1 MQTTAAVAVRGAEN
15 PFRKQGFL
23 CLGPL
28 LRCNLGRNIGCIKAG
43 MLIVI
48 SVAMGVRD
56 TKPICSVSLDLPGRT
71 RAAAALENAGRKMS
85 TVTTA
90 APATATLGATRWS
103 QLIFVILCMVL
114 IANLQYGW
122 TLFVNPINKATG
134 WSIAAIQFAYS
145 VFIALETWL
154 TPIQGWIVDV
164 LGPKR
169 GPKVMVAF
177 GGLAVALGWLINSVA
192 DSLTMLY
199 VGAIISGA
207 GGGAIYATS
216 VGHAVKWFPD
226 RRGLAV
232 GLTAA
237 GYGAGAA
244 LTVIPIRYMIDT
256 SGYQSAFFWFGLLQ
270 GGVVF
275 ILAWLLRAPEP
286 GELPST
292 AAPKVQQSKR
302 SYSPGEVLK
311 APVFWLMYIMFVM
324 VSASGL
330 MAAAQIAPI
339 ASDFGVAN
347 TVVLLGGTTLTVA
360 LIVDNVANGAA
371 RPLFGWI
378 SDNIG
383 REYTMAIAF
392 GLGGLAYWLLGSLG
406 TAPWAFVV
414 FAAMIFLTW
423 GEIFSLFPS
432 TCTDTFGPKF
442 ATVNLS
448 LLYTAK
454 GTSAFLTP
462 LANVIKD
469 ATGSW
474 HMVFLVTTLMNFA
487 VVGLALFVLRPM
499 RRRAMEQSG

>member
-1 MQTTAAVAVRGAEN
+1 M
-15 PFRKQGFL
+15 
-23 CLGPL
+23 
-28 LRCNLGRNIGCIKAG
+28 
-43 MLIVI
+43 
-48 SVAMGVRD
+48 SVA
-56 TKPICSVSLDLPGRT
+56 
-71 RAAAALENAGRKMS
+71 S
-85 TVTTA
+85 TVGVGTQA
-90 APATATLGATRWS
+90 SSATRWS
-103 QLIFVILCMVL
+103 QLASVIICMVM

-122 TLFVNPINKATG
+122 TLFVNPINKAHG
-134 WSIAAIQFAYS
+134 WTIASIQFAFAI
-145 VFIALETWL
+145 FIALETWL
-154 TPIQGWIVDV
+154 TPIEGWIVDV
-164 LGPKR
+164 LGPQR
-169 GPKVMVAF
+169 GPKLVVAF
-177 GGLAVALGWLINSVA
+177 GGIMVAIGWVVNSMA

-199 VGAIISGA
+199 LGAVISGT

-244 LTVIPIRYMIDT
+244 LTVIPIRYVIDT
-256 SGYQSAFFWFGLLQ
+256 SGYEAAFLWFGLFQ

-275 ILAWLLRAPEP
+275 LLAWLLHAPEP
-286 GELPST
+286 GEIPAT
-292 AAPKVQQSKR
+292 AAPKVIQSTR
-302 SYSPGEVLK
+302 SYTPAEVLQT
-311 APVFWLMYIMFVM
+311 PVFWLLYVMFVM
-324 VSASGL
+324 VSGSGL
-330 MAAAQIAPI
+330 MATAQIAPI

-347 TVVLLGGTTLTVA
+347 TVLLFGGTTLTVA
-360 LIVDNVANGAA
+360 LIVDNVANGTA

-392 GLGGLAYWLLGSLG
+392 GLGGIAYWLLGSLG

-432 TCTDTFGPKF
+432 TCTDTFGTKF

-454 GTSAFLTP
+454 GTSAFLAP
-462 LANVIKD
+462 LANVVKD

-474 HMVFLVTTLMNFA
+474 HMVFLLTTIMNFV
-487 VVGLALFVLRPM
+487 VVGLALFVLRPL
-499 RRRAMEQSG
+499 RQKVVAGS